1 LMENETSTAPL
12 SINQST
18 LIAAAGEYYV
28 LARLSLC
35 GKIAAQAPRG
45 APNADIVVTSVNGD
59 RLCAVQVKAR
69 QGKGADGGWH
79 MSKKHETIKAPG
91 LFYAFVDFGSIIE
104 PKPVTYI
111 VPSEVVTVVIRTMH
125 AAWLAKPGQK
135 GQQRNDSDFR
145 RFMPDY
151 TRNCGDGA
159 KPYIDGWLDQYRDAW
174 SLLP

>member
-1 LMENETSTAPL
+1 
-12 SINQST
+12 
-18 LIAAAGEYYV
+18 
-28 LARLSLC
+28 
-35 GKIAAQAPRG
+35 
-45 APNADIVVTSVNGD
+45 
-59 RLCAVQVKAR
+59 LCAVQVKAR

-91 LFYAFVDFGSIIE
+91 LFYAFVDFGSIID

-111 VPSEVVTVVIRTMH
+111 VPSEVVAVVIRTMH
-125 AAWLAKPGQK
+125 AAWLAKPGQE

-159 KPYIDGWLDQYRDAW
+159 KPYVEGWLDHYRDAW

>member
-1 LMENETSTAPL
+1 MKNERPTEPL

-45 APNADIVVTSVNGD
+45 APNADIVVTSVSGD

-91 LFYAFVDFGSIIE
+91 LFYAFVDFGSIID

-111 VPSEVVTVVIRTMH
+111 VPSDIVTVVIRTMH

-159 KPYIDGWLDQYRDAW
+159 KPYVAGWLDRYRDAW